1 MPPGGFMTESKLT
14 YEKTRVI
21 VAGVSHLQPDFEYT
35 MQELASLV
43 EANNMEVADT
53 ITQKSDS
60 VSGATYF
67 GSGKVTEIKE
77 IANADDVQIIVLNDE
92 LTPSQIRNLEK
103 ETKLSFMDRTELIL
117 QVFSNRAQTK
127 QAKLQVE
134 IAKLQYQLPRIHPSG
149 NPLDQQSASGGLA
162 NRGAGESKLELDRR
176 VIRKRITAL
185 RNELKTVDKTVNV
198 QSRRRTNTSLPLVSL
213 VGYTNAGKSTTMN
226 GLLNFN
232 KEDSDDRKVFEK
244 NMLFATLDTSVRRID
259 LADNTS
265 FLLSDTVGFVSKLP
279 HNLVESFKTTL
290 KEAQDADI
298 LIQVIDISD
307 EHWKN
312 MLEVTEKTL
321 KEVGVVDKPMIYA
334 FNKAD
339 LKPDQQFPSIEGDNI
354 YYSAL
359 DSKSIETLIQLIKQK
374 IFANYKETTLLI
386 PYDKQK
392 VTEEIL
398 RNSQVTKKEFTND
411 GSLITANLSPEELER
426 FNNYIEMES
435 SSK

>member
-1 MPPGGFMTESKLT
+1 MTESKNT
-14 YEKTRVI
+14 FEKTRVI

-35 MQELASLV
+35 MEELASLV
-43 EANNMEVADT
+43 EANNMEVADV
-53 ITQKSDS
+53 IKQKADT

-77 IANADDVQIIVLNDE
+77 IANADDVSIVVLNDE

-117 QVFSNRAQTK
+117 QVFSTRAQTK

-185 RNELKTVDKTVNV
+185 RNELKTVDKTVDV
-198 QSRRRTNTSLPLVSL
+198 QSRRRTNTTLPLVSL

-232 KEDSDDRKVFEK
+232 KEDSQDRKVFEK

-259 LADNTS
+259 LEDNTS

-290 KEAQDADI
+290 KEAQDADV
-298 LIQVIDISD
+298 LIQVIDVSD

-321 KEVGVVDKPMIYA
+321 KEIGVVGKPMIYA

-339 LKPDQQFPSIEGDNI
+339 LKAGQQFPTIEGDNV

-359 DSKSIETLIQLIKQK
+359 DKKSIETLIKVIKQK
-374 IFANYKETTLLI
+374 IFSNYKKTTLLI
-386 PYDKQK
+386 PYSDQK
-392 VTEEIL
+392 IAEEIM
-398 RNSQVTKKEFTND
+398 RNSQIITKEFTND
-411 GSLITANLSPEELER
+411 GSLIVANLSPEELEK
-426 FNNYIEMES
+426 FNKYVETELSI
-435 SSK
+435 

>member
-1 MPPGGFMTESKLT
+1 MTESKLT

-35 MQELASLV
+35 MQELAALV

-53 ITQKSDS
+53 IVQNVNS
-60 VSGATYF
+60 VSGKTYF
-67 GSGKVTEIKE
+67 GAGKVTEIKE

-103 ETKLSFMDRTELIL
+103 ETQLSFMDRTELIL

-134 IAKLQYQLPRIHPSG
+134 IAKMQYQLPRIHPSG
-149 NPLDQQSASGGLA
+149 NPLDQQSSSGGLA

-185 RNELKTVDKTVNV
+185 RNDLKTVDRTVDV

-226 GLLNFN
+226 GILNFN
-232 KEDSDDRKVFEK
+232 KESSDDRKVFEK
-244 NMLFATLDTSVRRID
+244 DMLFATLDTSVRRID
-259 LADNTS
+259 LEDNSS

-290 KEAQDADI
+290 QEAQNADL

-307 EHWKN
+307 DHWRN
-312 MLEVTEKTL
+312 MIEVTEKTL

-339 LKPDQQFPSIEGDNI
+339 LKPGQQFPVIEGDNI
-354 YYSAL
+354 YYSAVDK
-359 DSKSIETLIQLIKQK
+359 DSIAKLVDLIKIKIFNHYKTTELLVPYSDQK
-374 IFANYKETTLLI
+374 IA
-386 PYDKQK
+386 
-392 VTEEIL
+392 EEIL
-398 RNSQVTKKEFTND
+398 RNSQVIKKEFTND
-411 GSLITANLSPEELER
+411 GSLITANLSPTELER
-426 FNNYIEMES
+426 FNNYIKTEIS
-435 SSK
+435 D

>member
-1 MPPGGFMTESKLT
+1 MPPGGSMKELNNTKE
-14 YEKTRVI
+14 RVI

-35 MQELASLV
+35 MEELASLV

-53 ITQKSDS
+53 IKQKADS
-60 VSGATYF
+60 VSAKTYF

-77 IANADDVQIIVLNDE
+77 IANADDVKTIVLNDE

-117 QVFSNRAQTK
+117 QVFSNRAHTK

-162 NRGAGESKLELDRR
+162 NRGAGETKLELDRR
-176 VIRKRITAL
+176 VIRKRITYL
-185 RNELKTVDKTVNV
+185 KDQLKTVDKTINV
-198 QSRRRTNTSLPLVSL
+198 QSRKRTNTTMPLVSL

-244 NMLFATLDTSVRRID
+244 DMLFATLDTSVRKID
-259 LADNTS
+259 LEDNTS

-279 HNLVESFKTTL
+279 HNLIESFKTTL
-290 KEAQDADI
+290 KEAKDAD
-298 LIQVIDISD
+298 LLVQVIDVSD
-307 EHWKN
+307 EHWRN

-321 KEVGVVDKPMIYA
+321 KEVGVKDKPMIYA

-339 LKPDQQFPSIEGDNI
+339 LKPDQVFPSIEGDNI

-359 DSKSIETLIQLIKQK
+359 DKKSIDTLVDLIKK
-374 IFANYKETTLLI
+374 KLYANFKMTNLLI

-392 VTEEIL
+392 VAEKVL
-398 RNSQVTKKEFTND
+398 RNSQIIKKEFLNE
-411 GSLITANLSPEELER
+411 GSSITANLSPDELNEYSE
-426 FNNYIEMES
+426 FIKE
-435 SSK
+435 

>member
-1 MPPGGFMTESKLT
+1 MPPGGSMTESKLT

-53 ITQKSDS
+53 IVQNVNS
-60 VSGATYF
+60 VSGKTYF
-67 GSGKVTEIKE
+67 GAGKVTEIKE
-77 IANADDVQIIVLNDE
+77 IANADDIQIIVLNDE

-103 ETKLSFMDRTELIL
+103 ETGLSFMDRTELIL

-134 IAKLQYQLPRIHPSG
+134 IAKMQYQLPRIHPSG

-185 RNELKTVDKTVNV
+185 RNELKTVDRTVDV
-198 QSRRRTNTSLPLVSL
+198 QSRRRTNTSMPLVSL

-226 GLLNFN
+226 GILNFN
-232 KEDSDDRKVFEK
+232 KEDSEDRKVFEK
-244 NMLFATLDTSVRRID
+244 DMLFATLDTSVRRID
-259 LADNTS
+259 LEDNSS

-290 KEAQDADI
+290 KEAQDADL
-298 LIQVIDISD
+298 LIQVIDVSD

-339 LKPDQQFPSIEGDNI
+339 LKEGQQFPTIEGDNI
-354 YYSAL
+354 YYSAI
-359 DSKSIETLIQLIKQK
+359 DKKSIEKLVQLIKQK
-374 IFANYKETTLLI
+374 VFANYKQADLLI
-386 PYDKQK
+386 PYNEQK
-392 VTEEIL
+392 VAEEIL
-398 RNSQVTKKEFTND
+398 KGSQVIKKEFTNE
-411 GSLITANLSPEELER
+411 GSLITANLSPNELER
-426 FNNYIEMES
+426 FNKYVQTEIS
-435 SSK
+435 I

>member
-1 MPPGGFMTESKLT
+1 MENTINSK
-14 YEKTRVI
+14 ERVI
-21 VAGVSHLQPDFEYT
+21 VAGVSHKQLDFDYT
-35 MQELASLV
+35 MEELGSLV
-43 EANNMEVADT
+43 EANNMEVADV
-53 ITQKSDS
+53 IKQNVDS
-60 VSGATYF
+60 VSAKTYF

-77 IANADDVQIIVLNDE
+77 IANADDVTTIVLNDE

-117 QVFSNRAQTK
+117 QVFSNRAHTR

-162 NRGAGESKLELDRR
+162 NRGAGETKLELDRR
-176 VIRKRITAL
+176 VIRKRITYL
-185 RNELKTVDKTVNV
+185 KDQLKTVDKTINV

-232 KEDSDDRKVFEK
+232 KEESEDRKVFEK
-244 NMLFATLDTSVRRID
+244 DMLFATLDTSVRKID
-259 LADNTS
+259 LEDNTS

-279 HNLVESFKTTL
+279 HNLIESFKTTL
-290 KEAQDADI
+290 KEAKDAN
-298 LIQVIDISD
+298 LLVQVIDVSD

-321 KEVGVVDKPMIYA
+321 KEVGVTGKPMIYA

-339 LKPDQQFPSIEGDNI
+339 LKPGQVFPTIEGDNI

-359 DSKSIETLIQLIKQK
+359 DAKSINKLVDLIKLK
-374 IFANYKETTLLI
+374 LFSNYKLVDLLI
-386 PYDKQK
+386 PYDQQK
-392 VTEEIL
+392 FAEEIL
-398 RNSQVTKKEFTND
+398 RNSQIISKEFTNE
-411 GSLITANLSPEELER
+411 GSLLKANLSSDELER
-426 FNNYIEMES
+426 YERFIQVNV
-435 SSK
+435 

>member
-1 MPPGGFMTESKLT
+1 MKESNLT
-14 YEKTRVI
+14 FEKTRVI
-21 VAGVSHLQPDFEYT
+21 IAGVSHLQADFEYT

-53 ITQKSDS
+53 IIQNADT

-67 GSGKVTEIKE
+67 GSGKVHEIKE
-77 IANADDVQIIVLNDE
+77 IANADDVQIVVLNDE

-117 QVFSNRAQTK
+117 QVFSTRAQTK

-185 RNELKTVDKTVNV
+185 RNELKTVDKTINV

-232 KEDSDDRKVFEK
+232 KENSQDRKVFEK

-259 LADNTS
+259 LEDNTS

-290 KEAQDADI
+290 KEAQAADL
-298 LIQVIDISD
+298 LIQVIDVSD

-312 MLEVTEKTL
+312 MIDVTEKTL
-321 KEVGVVDKPMIYA
+321 KEIGVTDKPMIYA

-339 LKPDQQFPSIEGDNI
+339 LKKGQQFPTIEGDNI

-359 DSKSIETLIQLIKQK
+359 DKESIEKLVDLIKLKIFNNYQKADLLVPYSDQK
-374 IFANYKETTLLI
+374 I
-386 PYDKQK
+386 
-392 VTEEIL
+392 TEEIL
-398 RNSQVTKKEFTND
+398 QNSQVLKKEFTND
-411 GSLITANLSPEELER
+411 GSLITANLSPTELEK
-426 FNNYIEMES
+426 FNKYIKTEMSE
-435 SSK
+435 

>member
-1 MPPGGFMTESKLT
+1 M
-14 YEKTRVI
+14 I
-21 VAGVSHLQPDFEYT
+21 VAGVSHKQLDFDYT
-35 MQELASLV
+35 MEELGSLV
-43 EANNMEVADT
+43 EANNMEVADV
-53 ITQKSDS
+53 IKQNVDS
-60 VSGATYF
+60 VSAKTYF

-77 IANADDVQIIVLNDE
+77 IANADDVTTIVLNDE

-117 QVFSNRAQTK
+117 QVFSNRAHTR

-162 NRGAGESKLELDRR
+162 NRGAGETKLELDRR
-176 VIRKRITAL
+176 VIRKRITYL
-185 RNELKTVDKTVNV
+185 KDQLKTVDKTINV

-232 KEDSDDRKVFEK
+232 KEESEDRKVFEK
-244 NMLFATLDTSVRRID
+244 DMLFATLDTSVRKID
-259 LADNTS
+259 LEDNTS

-279 HNLVESFKTTL
+279 HNLIESFKTTL
-290 KEAQDADI
+290 KEAKDAD
-298 LIQVIDISD
+298 LLVQVIDVSD

-321 KEVGVVDKPMIYA
+321 KEVGVTGKPMIYA

-339 LKPDQQFPSIEGDNI
+339 LKPGQVFPTIEGDNI

-359 DSKSIETLIQLIKQK
+359 DAKSINKLVDLIKLK
-374 IFANYKETTLLI
+374 LFSNYKLVDLLI
-386 PYDKQK
+386 PYDQQK
-392 VTEEIL
+392 FAEEIL
-398 RNSQVTKKEFTND
+398 RNSQIISKEFTNE
-411 GSLITANLSPEELER
+411 GSLLKANLSSDELER
-426 FNNYIEMES
+426 YERFIQVNV
-435 SSK
+435 

>member
-1 MPPGGFMTESKLT
+1 MKESNLT
-14 YEKTRVI
+14 FEKTRVI
-21 VAGVSHLQPDFEYT
+21 VAGVSHLQADFEYT

-53 ITQKSDS
+53 IIQNADT

-67 GSGKVTEIKE
+67 GSGKVHEIKE
-77 IANADDVQIIVLNDE
+77 IANADDVQIVVLNDE

-117 QVFSNRAQTK
+117 QVFSTRAQTK

-185 RNELKTVDKTVNV
+185 RNELKTVDKTINV

-232 KEDSDDRKVFEK
+232 KEDSQDRKVFEK

-259 LADNTS
+259 LEDNTS

-290 KEAQDADI
+290 KEAQAADL
-298 LIQVIDISD
+298 LIQVIDVSD

-312 MLEVTEKTL
+312 MIDVTEKTL
-321 KEVGVVDKPMIYA
+321 KEIGVTDKPMIYA

-339 LKPDQQFPSIEGDNI
+339 LKKGQQFPTIEGDNI

-359 DSKSIETLIQLIKQK
+359 DKESIEKLVDLIKLKIFNNYQKADLLVPYSDQK
-374 IFANYKETTLLI
+374 I
-386 PYDKQK
+386 
-392 VTEEIL
+392 TEEIL
-398 RNSQVTKKEFTND
+398 QNSQVLKKEFTND
-411 GSLITANLSPEELER
+411 GSLITANLSPTELEKL
-426 FNNYIEMES
+426 NKYIKTEMSE
-435 SSK
+435 

>member
-1 MPPGGFMTESKLT
+1 MTESKLT

-35 MQELASLV
+35 MQELAALV

-53 ITQKSDS
+53 IIQNANS

-67 GSGKVTEIKE
+67 GSGKVTEVKE

-103 ETKLSFMDRTELIL
+103 ETKLTFMDRTELIL

-226 GLLNFN
+226 GILNFN
-232 KEDSDDRKVFEK
+232 KEDSEDRKVFEK

-259 LADNTS
+259 LEDNTS

-290 KEAQDADI
+290 KEAQDADV

-307 EHWKN
+307 EHWRN
-312 MLEVTEKTL
+312 MIDVTEKTL
-321 KEVGVVDKPMIYA
+321 KEVGVIDKPMIYA

-339 LKPDQQFPSIEGDNI
+339 LKPGQQFPTIEGDNI
-354 YYSAL
+354 YYSAI
-359 DSKSIETLIQLIKQK
+359 DKASIEKLVDLIKLK
-374 IFANYKETTLLI
+374 VFNNYKPTQLLI
-386 PYDKQK
+386 PYSDQK
-392 VTEEIL
+392 IAEEIL
-398 RNSQVTKKEFTND
+398 KNTQVISKEFTND
-411 GSLITANLSPEELER
+411 GSLINTNLSPQELEK
-426 FNNYIEMES
+426 FNKYIQAEVS
-435 SSK
+435 D

>member
-1 MPPGGFMTESKLT
+1 MPPGEFMTESKLT

-35 MQELASLV
+35 MQELAALV

-53 ITQKSDS
+53 IVQNINS
-60 VSGATYF
+60 VSGKTYF
-67 GSGKVTEIKE
+67 GAGKVTEIKE

-103 ETKLSFMDRTELIL
+103 ETKLMFMDRTELIL

-134 IAKLQYQLPRIHPSG
+134 IAKMQYQLPRIHPSG
-149 NPLDQQSASGGLA
+149 NPLDQQSSSGGLA

-185 RNELKTVDKTVNV
+185 RNELKTVDQTIDV
-198 QSRRRTNTSLPLVSL
+198 QSRRRTNTTLPLVSL

-226 GLLNFN
+226 GILNFN
-232 KEDSDDRKVFEK
+232 KEDSQDRKVFEK
-244 NMLFATLDTSVRRID
+244 DMLFATLDTSVRRID
-259 LADNTS
+259 LEDNSS
-265 FLLSDTVGFVSKLP
+265 FLLTDTVGFVSKLP

-290 KEAQDADI
+290 QEAENADL
-298 LIQVIDISD
+298 LIQVIDVAD
-307 EHWKN
+307 ENWRT
-312 MLEVTEKTL
+312 MIDVTEKTL

-339 LKPDQQFPSIEGDNI
+339 LKPGQQFPVIEGDNI
-354 YYSAL
+354 YYSAI
-359 DSKSIETLIQLIKQK
+359 DKESIEKLVDLIKIK
-374 IFANYKETTLLI
+374 IFSHYKQAELLV
-386 PYDKQK
+386 PYSDQK
-392 VTEEIL
+392 VAEEIL
-398 RNSQVTKKEFTND
+398 KNSQVIKKEFTND
-411 GSLITANLSPEELER
+411 GSLISANLSPEELER
-426 FNNYIEMES
+426 FNKYIQTEVS
-435 SSK
+435 D

>member
-1 MPPGGFMTESKLT
+1 MKELNNIK
-14 YEKTRVI
+14 ERVI

-35 MQELASLV
+35 MEELASLV
-43 EANNMEVADT
+43 EANNMEVADV
-53 ITQKSDS
+53 IKQNVNS
-60 VSGATYF
+60 VSAKTYF

-77 IANADDVQIIVLNDE
+77 IANADDVTTIVLNDE

-117 QVFSNRAQTK
+117 QVFSNRAHTK

-162 NRGAGESKLELDRR
+162 NRGAGETKLELDRR
-176 VIRKRITAL
+176 VIRKRITYL
-185 RNELKTVDKTVNV
+185 KDQLKTVDQTIDV
-198 QSRRRTNTSLPLVSL
+198 QSRRRTNTAMPLVSL

-226 GLLNFN
+226 GILNFN

-244 NMLFATLDTSVRRID
+244 DMLFATLDTSVRKID
-259 LADNTS
+259 LEDNTS

-279 HNLVESFKTTL
+279 HNLIESFKTTL
-290 KEAQDADI
+290 KEAKDADL
-298 LIQVIDISD
+298 LIQVIDVSD
-307 EHWKN
+307 EHWRN

-321 KEVGVVDKPMIYA
+321 KEVGVKDKPMIYA

-339 LKPDQQFPSIEGDNI
+339 LKPDQEFPSIEGDNI
-354 YYSAL
+354 YYSAI
-359 DSKSIETLIQLIKQK
+359 DKKSIETLVNLIKLK
-374 IFANYKETTLLI
+374 LYSDFKTVNLMI

-392 VTEEIL
+392 IAEQVL
-398 RNSQVTKKEFTND
+398 RTSQVIKKEFLNE
-411 GSLITANLSPEELER
+411 GSLITANLSPDELAEYGE
-426 FNNYIEMES
+426 FVSE
-435 SSK
+435 

>member
-1 MPPGGFMTESKLT
+1 MTESKLT

-35 MQELASLV
+35 MQELAALV

-53 ITQKSDS
+53 IVQNVNS
-60 VSGATYF
+60 VSGKTYF
-67 GSGKVTEIKE
+67 GAGKVTEIKE

-134 IAKLQYQLPRIHPSG
+134 IAKMQYQLPRIHPSG

-185 RNELKTVDKTVNV
+185 RNELKTVDRTIDV

-226 GLLNFN
+226 GILNFN
-232 KEDSDDRKVFEK
+232 KDNSQDRKVFEK
-244 NMLFATLDTSVRRID
+244 DMLFATLDTSVRRID
-259 LADNTS
+259 LEDNSS

-290 KEAQDADI
+290 QEAENADL
-298 LIQVIDISD
+298 LIQVIDVSD
-307 EHWKN
+307 EHWRN
-312 MLEVTEKTL
+312 MIEVTEKTL

-339 LKPDQQFPSIEGDNI
+339 LKTGQQFPVIEGDNI
-354 YYSAL
+354 YYSAI
-359 DSKSIETLIQLIKQK
+359 DKESIEKLVDLIKIK
-374 IFANYKETTLLI
+374 VFNHYKQAELLV
-386 PYDKQK
+386 PYSDQK
-392 VTEEIL
+392 VAEEIL
-398 RNSQVTKKEFTND
+398 KNSQVIKKEFTND
-411 GSLITANLSPEELER
+411 GSLISANLSPEELER
-426 FNNYIEMES
+426 FNKYIQTEVS
-435 SSK
+435 D

>member
-1 MPPGGFMTESKLT
+1 MTESKLT
-14 YEKTRVI
+14 FEKTRVI

-53 ITQKSDS
+53 ITQKSDT

-77 IANADDVQIIVLNDE
+77 IANADDVNIIVLNDE

-134 IAKLQYQLPRIHPSG
+134 IVKLQYQLPRIHPSG

-185 RNELKTVDKTVNV
+185 RNELKTVDKTVDV
-198 QSRRRTNTSLPLVSL
+198 QSRRRTNTTLPLVSL

-232 KEDSDDRKVFEK
+232 KEDSEDRKVFEK

-259 LADNTS
+259 LEDNSS

-298 LIQVIDISD
+298 LIQVIDVSD
-307 EHWKN
+307 EHWQN
-312 MLEVTEKTL
+312 MLEVTEQTL
-321 KEVGVVDKPMIYA
+321 KEIGVVDKPMIYA

-339 LKPDQQFPSIEGDNI
+339 LKKGQQFPTIEGDNI

-359 DSKSIETLIQLIKQK
+359 DKKSIALLVQLIKQK
-374 IFANYKETTLLI
+374 IFADYKQTELLI
-386 PYDKQK
+386 PYSDQK
-392 VTEEIL
+392 ITEEIL
-398 RNSQVTKKEFTND
+398 RNSQIVKKEFTND
-411 GSLITANLSPEELER
+411 GSLITANLSPKELEK
-426 FNNYIEMES
+426 FNKYIETES
-435 SSK
+435 SF

>member
-1 MPPGGFMTESKLT
+1 MENTINSK
-14 YEKTRVI
+14 ERVI
-21 VAGVSHLQPDFEYT
+21 VAGVSHKQLDFDYT
-35 MQELASLV
+35 MEELGSLV
-43 EANNMEVADT
+43 EANNMEVADV
-53 ITQKSDS
+53 IKQNVDS
-60 VSGATYF
+60 VSAKTYF

-77 IANADDVQIIVLNDE
+77 IANADDVTTIVLNDE

-117 QVFSNRAQTK
+117 QVFSNRAHTR

-162 NRGAGESKLELDRR
+162 NRGAGETKLELDRR
-176 VIRKRITAL
+176 VIRKRITYL
-185 RNELKTVDKTVNV
+185 KDQLKTVDKTINV

-232 KEDSDDRKVFEK
+232 KEESEDRKVFEK
-244 NMLFATLDTSVRRID
+244 DMLFATLDTSVRKID
-259 LADNTS
+259 LEDNTS

-279 HNLVESFKTTL
+279 HNLIESFKTTL
-290 KEAQDADI
+290 KEAKDAD
-298 LIQVIDISD
+298 LLVQVIDVSD

-321 KEVGVVDKPMIYA
+321 KEVGVTGKPMIYA

-339 LKPDQQFPSIEGDNI
+339 LKPGQVFPTIEGDNI

-359 DSKSIETLIQLIKQK
+359 DAKSINKLVDLIKLK
-374 IFANYKETTLLI
+374 LFSNYKLVDLLI
-386 PYDKQK
+386 PYDQQK
-392 VTEEIL
+392 FAEEIL
-398 RNSQVTKKEFTND
+398 RNSQIISKEFTNE
-411 GSLITANLSPEELER
+411 GSLLKANLSSDELER
-426 FNNYIEMES
+426 YERFIQVNV
-435 SSK
+435 

>member
-1 MPPGGFMTESKLT
+1 MKELNNTKE
-14 YEKTRVI
+14 RVI

-35 MQELASLV
+35 MEELASLV

-53 ITQKSDS
+53 IKQKADS
-60 VSGATYF
+60 VSAKTYF

-77 IANADDVQIIVLNDE
+77 IANADDVKTIVLNDE

-117 QVFSNRAQTK
+117 QVFSNRAHTK

-162 NRGAGESKLELDRR
+162 NRGAGETKLELDRR
-176 VIRKRITAL
+176 VIRKRITYL
-185 RNELKTVDKTVNV
+185 KDQLKTVDKTINV
-198 QSRRRTNTSLPLVSL
+198 QSRKRTNTTMPLVSL

-244 NMLFATLDTSVRRID
+244 DMLFATLDTSVRKID
-259 LADNTS
+259 LEDNTS

-279 HNLVESFKTTL
+279 HNLIESFKTTL
-290 KEAQDADI
+290 KEAKDAD
-298 LIQVIDISD
+298 LLVQVIDVSD

-321 KEVGVVDKPMIYA
+321 KEVGVKDKPMIYA

-339 LKPDQQFPSIEGDNI
+339 LKPDQVFPSIEGDNI

-359 DSKSIETLIQLIKQK
+359 DKKSIDALVSLIKK
-374 IFANYKETTLLI
+374 KLYANFKMTNLLI

-392 VTEEIL
+392 VAEKVL
-398 RNSQVTKKEFTND
+398 RNSQIIKKEFLNE
-411 GSLITANLSPEELER
+411 GSSITANLSPDELNEYSE
-426 FNNYIEMES
+426 FIKE
-435 SSK
+435 

>member
-1 MPPGGFMTESKLT
+1 
-14 YEKTRVI
+14 
-21 VAGVSHLQPDFEYT
+21 

-435 SSK
+435 SHK

>member
-1 MPPGGFMTESKLT
+1 MTESKLT
-14 YEKTRVI
+14 FEKTRVI
-21 VAGVSHLQPDFEYT
+21 IAGVSHLQPDFEYT
-35 MQELASLV
+35 MQELAALV

-53 ITQKSDS
+53 IIQNVNS

-185 RNELKTVDKTVNV
+185 RNELKTVDKTINV

-226 GLLNFN
+226 GILNFN
-232 KEDSDDRKVFEK
+232 KEDSQDRKVFEK

-259 LADNTS
+259 LEDNSS

-290 KEAQDADI
+290 KEAQNADL

-307 EHWKN
+307 EHWRN
-312 MLEVTEKTL
+312 MIEVTEKTL
-321 KEVGVVDKPMIYA
+321 REVGVVDKPMIYA

-339 LKPDQQFPSIEGDNI
+339 LKPDQSFPTIEGDNI
-354 YYSAL
+354 YYSAI
-359 DSKSIETLIQLIKQK
+359 DKDSIEKLVDLIKIK
-374 IFANYKETTLLI
+374 VFNHYKETELLI
-386 PYDKQK
+386 PYSDQK
-392 VTEEIL
+392 ITEEIL
-398 RNSQVTKKEFTND
+398 KNSQVLKKEFTND
-411 GSLITANLSPEELER
+411 GSLINANLSPEELEK
-426 FNNYIEMES
+426 FNKYIKKEIS
-435 SSK
+435 N

>member
-1 MPPGGFMTESKLT
+1 
-14 YEKTRVI
+14 
-21 VAGVSHLQPDFEYT
+21 

>member
-35 MQELASLV
+35 MQELAALV

-53 ITQKSDS
+53 IVQNVNS
-60 VSGATYF
+60 VSGKTYF
-67 GSGKVTEIKE
+67 GAGKVTEIKE
-77 IANADDVQIIVLNDE
+77 IANADDIQIIVLNDE

-103 ETKLSFMDRTELIL
+103 ETQLSFMDRTELIL

-134 IAKLQYQLPRIHPSG
+134 IAKMQYQLPRIHPSG

-185 RNELKTVDKTVNV
+185 RNDLKTVDRTVDV

-226 GLLNFN
+226 GILNFN
-232 KEDSDDRKVFEK
+232 KESSDDRKVFEK
-244 NMLFATLDTSVRRID
+244 DMLFATLDTSVRRID
-259 LADNTS
+259 LEDNSS

-290 KEAQDADI
+290 QEAQNADL

-307 EHWKN
+307 EHWRN
-312 MLEVTEKTL
+312 MIEVTEKTL

-339 LKPDQQFPSIEGDNI
+339 LKPGQQFPTIEGDNI
-354 YYSAL
+354 YYSAIDK
-359 DSKSIETLIQLIKQK
+359 DSIAKLVDLIKIKIFNHYKTTELLVPYSDQK
-374 IFANYKETTLLI
+374 IA
-386 PYDKQK
+386 
-392 VTEEIL
+392 EEIL
-398 RNSQVTKKEFTND
+398 KNSQVIKKEFTND
-411 GSLITANLSPEELER
+411 GSLITANLSPTELER
-426 FNNYIEMES
+426 FNNYIKTEIS
-435 SSK
+435 D

>member
-1 MPPGGFMTESKLT
+1 MKESNLT
-14 YEKTRVI
+14 FEKTRVI
-21 VAGVSHLQPDFEYT
+21 VAGVSHLQADFEYT

-53 ITQKSDS
+53 IIQNADT

-67 GSGKVTEIKE
+67 GSGKVHEIKE
-77 IANADDVQIIVLNDE
+77 IANADDVQIVVLNDE

-117 QVFSNRAQTK
+117 QVFSTRAQTK

-185 RNELKTVDKTVNV
+185 RNELKTVDKTINV

-232 KEDSDDRKVFEK
+232 KEDSQDRKVFEK

-259 LADNTS
+259 LEDNTS

-290 KEAQDADI
+290 KEAQAADL
-298 LIQVIDISD
+298 LIQVIDVSD

-312 MLEVTEKTL
+312 MIDVTEKTL
-321 KEVGVVDKPMIYA
+321 KEIGVTDKPMIYA

-339 LKPDQQFPSIEGDNI
+339 LKKGQQFPTIEGDNI

-359 DSKSIETLIQLIKQK
+359 DKESIEKLVDLIKLKIFNNYQKADLLVPYSDQK
-374 IFANYKETTLLI
+374 I
-386 PYDKQK
+386 
-392 VTEEIL
+392 TEEIL
-398 RNSQVTKKEFTND
+398 QNSQVLKKEFTND
-411 GSLITANLSPEELER
+411 GSLITANLSPTELEK
-426 FNNYIEMES
+426 FNKYIKTEMSE
-435 SSK
+435 

>member
-1 MPPGGFMTESKLT
+1 MTDSKLT

-21 VAGVSHLQPDFEYT
+21 IAGVSHLQPDFEYT
-35 MQELASLV
+35 MQELAALV

-53 ITQKSDS
+53 VIQNANS

-185 RNELKTVDKTVNV
+185 RNELKTVDKTIDV

-226 GLLNFN
+226 GILNFN

-290 KEAQDADI
+290 QEAQNADV
-298 LIQVIDISD
+298 LIQVIDVSD
-307 EHWKN
+307 EHWRN
-312 MLEVTEKTL
+312 MIEVTEKTL

-339 LKPDQQFPSIEGDNI
+339 LKPGQQFPVIEGDNI
-354 YYSAL
+354 YYSAI
-359 DSKSIETLIQLIKQK
+359 DKESIEKLVDLIKLK
-374 IFANYKETTLLI
+374 VFNHYKMTQLLV
-386 PYDKQK
+386 PYSDQK
-392 VTEEIL
+392 VAEQIL
-398 RNSQVTKKEFTND
+398 KNSQVVKKEFTNE
-411 GSLITANLSPEELER
+411 GSLITANLSPVELEK
-426 FNNYIEMES
+426 FNNYIQTKLEHN
-435 SSK
+435 

>member
-1 MPPGGFMTESKLT
+1 MTESKLT
-14 YEKTRVI
+14 FEKTRVI

-53 ITQKSDS
+53 ITQKSDT

-77 IANADDVQIIVLNDE
+77 IANADDVNIIVLNDE

-134 IAKLQYQLPRIHPSG
+134 IAKFQYQLPRIHPSG

-185 RNELKTVDKTVNV
+185 RNELKTVDKTVDV
-198 QSRRRTNTSLPLVSL
+198 QSRRRTNTTLPLVSL

-232 KEDSDDRKVFEK
+232 KEDSEDRKVFEK

-259 LADNTS
+259 LEDNSS

-298 LIQVIDISD
+298 LIQVIDVSD
-307 EHWKN
+307 EHWQN
-312 MLEVTEKTL
+312 MLEVTEQTL
-321 KEVGVVDKPMIYA
+321 KEIGVVDKPMIYA

-339 LKPDQQFPSIEGDNI
+339 LKKGQQFPTIEGDNI

-359 DSKSIETLIQLIKQK
+359 DKKSIALLVQLIKQK
-374 IFANYKETTLLI
+374 IFADYKQTELLI
-386 PYDKQK
+386 PYSDQK
-392 VTEEIL
+392 ITEEIL
-398 RNSQVTKKEFTND
+398 RNSQIVKKEFTND
-411 GSLITANLSPEELER
+411 GSLITANLSPKELEK
-426 FNNYIEMES
+426 FNKYIETES
-435 SSK
+435 SF

>member
-1 MPPGGFMTESKLT
+1 MTESKST
-14 YEKTRVI
+14 FEKTRVI

-35 MQELASLV
+35 MQELAALV

-53 ITQKSDS
+53 IIQNANS

-67 GSGKVTEIKE
+67 GSGKVTEVKE

-185 RNELKTVDKTVNV
+185 RNELKTVDRTIDV

-226 GLLNFN
+226 GILNFN
-232 KEDSDDRKVFEK
+232 KEDSQDRKVFEK

-259 LADNTS
+259 LEDNTS

-290 KEAQDADI
+290 QEAQNADL
-298 LIQVIDISD
+298 LIQVIDVSD
-307 EHWKN
+307 EHWRN
-312 MLEVTEKTL
+312 MIEVTEKTL

-334 FNKAD
+334 FNKSD
-339 LKPDQQFPSIEGDNI
+339 LKPGQQFPTIEGDNI
-354 YYSAL
+354 YYSAIDK
-359 DSKSIETLIQLIKQK
+359 DSIAKLVDLIKIK
-374 IFANYKETTLLI
+374 TFNHYKKTELLI
-386 PYDKQK
+386 PYSDQK

-398 RNSQVTKKEFTND
+398 KNSQVLKKEFINE
-411 GSLITANLSPEELER
+411 GSLISANLSPEELEK
-426 FNNYIEMES
+426 FNKYIQAEVS
-435 SSK
+435 D

>member
-1 MPPGGFMTESKLT
+1 MTESKLT

-35 MQELASLV
+35 MQELAALV

-53 ITQKSDS
+53 IVQNINS
-60 VSGATYF
+60 VSGKTYF
-67 GSGKVTEIKE
+67 GAGKVTEIKE

-103 ETKLSFMDRTELIL
+103 ETKLMFMDRTELIL

-134 IAKLQYQLPRIHPSG
+134 IAKMQYQLPRIHPSG
-149 NPLDQQSASGGLA
+149 NPLDQQSSSGGLA

-185 RNELKTVDKTVNV
+185 RNELKTVDQTIDV
-198 QSRRRTNTSLPLVSL
+198 QSRRRTNTTLPLVSL

-226 GLLNFN
+226 GILNFN
-232 KEDSDDRKVFEK
+232 KEDSQDRKVFEK
-244 NMLFATLDTSVRRID
+244 DMLFATLDTSVRRID
-259 LADNTS
+259 LEDNSS
-265 FLLSDTVGFVSKLP
+265 FLLTDTVGFVSKLP

-290 KEAQDADI
+290 QEAENADL
-298 LIQVIDISD
+298 LIQVIDVAD
-307 EHWKN
+307 ENWRT
-312 MLEVTEKTL
+312 MIDVTEKTL

-339 LKPDQQFPSIEGDNI
+339 LKPGQQFPVIEGDNI
-354 YYSAL
+354 YYSAI
-359 DSKSIETLIQLIKQK
+359 DKESIEKLVDLIKIK
-374 IFANYKETTLLI
+374 IFSHYKQAELLV
-386 PYDKQK
+386 PYSDQK
-392 VTEEIL
+392 VAEEIL
-398 RNSQVTKKEFTND
+398 KNSQVIKKEFTND
-411 GSLITANLSPEELER
+411 GSLISANLSPEELER
-426 FNNYIEMES
+426 FNKYIQTEVS
-435 SSK
+435 D

>member
-1 MPPGGFMTESKLT
+1 MKELNNTKE
-14 YEKTRVI
+14 RVI

-35 MQELASLV
+35 MEELASLV

-53 ITQKSDS
+53 IKQKADS
-60 VSGATYF
+60 VSAKTYF

-77 IANADDVQIIVLNDE
+77 IANADDVKTIVLNDE

-117 QVFSNRAQTK
+117 QVFSNRAHTK

-149 NPLDQQSASGGLA
+149 NPLDQQSSSGGLA
-162 NRGAGESKLELDRR
+162 NRGAGETKLELDRR
-176 VIRKRITAL
+176 VIRKRITYL
-185 RNELKTVDKTVNV
+185 KDQLKTVDKTINV
-198 QSRRRTNTSLPLVSL
+198 QSRKRTNTTMPLVSL

-244 NMLFATLDTSVRRID
+244 DMLFATLDTSVRKID
-259 LADNTS
+259 LEDNTS

-279 HNLVESFKTTL
+279 HNLIESFKTTL
-290 KEAQDADI
+290 KEAKDAD
-298 LIQVIDISD
+298 LLVQVIDVSD
-307 EHWKN
+307 EHWRN
-312 MLEVTEKTL
+312 MLDVTERTL
-321 KEVGVVDKPMIYA
+321 KEVGVTDKPMIYA

-339 LKPDQQFPSIEGDNI
+339 LKPDQIFPSIEGDNI

-359 DSKSIETLIQLIKQK
+359 DKKSIDTLVDLIKK
-374 IFANYKETTLLI
+374 KLYSNFKTVELLI
-386 PYDKQK
+386 PYSQQK
-392 VTEEIL
+392 IAEKIL
-398 RNSQVTKKEFTND
+398 RSSQIIKKDFLNE
-411 GSLITANLSPEELER
+411 GSLITANLSPDELAEYSE
-426 FNNYIEMES
+426 FIND
-435 SSK
+435 

>member
-1 MPPGGFMTESKLT
+1 MTDSKLT

-21 VAGVSHLQPDFEYT
+21 IAGVSHLQPDFEYT
-35 MQELASLV
+35 MQELAALV

-53 ITQKSDS
+53 VIQNANS

-185 RNELKTVDKTVNV
+185 RNELKTVDKTIDV

-226 GLLNFN
+226 GILNFN

-290 KEAQDADI
+290 QEAQNADV
-298 LIQVIDISD
+298 LIQVIDVSD
-307 EHWKN
+307 EHWRN
-312 MLEVTEKTL
+312 MIEVTEKTL

-339 LKPDQQFPSIEGDNI
+339 LKPGQQFPVIEGDNI
-354 YYSAL
+354 YYSAI
-359 DSKSIETLIQLIKQK
+359 DKESIEKLVDLIKLK
-374 IFANYKETTLLI
+374 VFNHYKMTQLLV
-386 PYDKQK
+386 PYSEQK
-392 VTEEIL
+392 VAEQIL
-398 RNSQVTKKEFTND
+398 KNSQVVKKEFTNE
-411 GSLITANLSPEELER
+411 GSLITANLSPVELEK
-426 FNNYIEMES
+426 FNNYIQTKLEHN
-435 SSK
+435 

>member
-1 MPPGGFMTESKLT
+1 MKESNLT
-14 YEKTRVI
+14 FEKTRVI
-21 VAGVSHLQPDFEYT
+21 VAGVSHLQADFEYT

-53 ITQKSDS
+53 IIQNADT

-67 GSGKVTEIKE
+67 GSGKVHEIKE
-77 IANADDVQIIVLNDE
+77 IANADDVQIVVLNDE

-117 QVFSNRAQTK
+117 QVFSTRAQTK

-185 RNELKTVDKTVNV
+185 RNELKTVDKTVDV
-198 QSRRRTNTSLPLVSL
+198 QSRRRTNTTLPLVSL

-232 KEDSDDRKVFEK
+232 KEDSQDRKVFEK

-259 LADNTS
+259 LEDNTS

-290 KEAQDADI
+290 KEAQAADL
-298 LIQVIDISD
+298 LIQVIDVSD

-312 MLEVTEKTL
+312 MIDVTEKTL
-321 KEVGVVDKPMIYA
+321 KEIGVTDKP
-334 FNKAD
+334 
-339 LKPDQQFPSIEGDNI
+339 
-354 YYSAL
+354 
-359 DSKSIETLIQLIKQK
+359 
-374 IFANYKETTLLI
+374 
-386 PYDKQK
+386 
-392 VTEEIL
+392 
-398 RNSQVTKKEFTND
+398 
-411 GSLITANLSPEELER
+411 
-426 FNNYIEMES
+426 
-435 SSK
+435 

>member
-1 MPPGGFMTESKLT
+1 MTESKLT
-14 YEKTRVI
+14 FEKTRVI

-53 ITQKSDS
+53 ITQKSDT

-77 IANADDVQIIVLNDE
+77 IANADDVNIIVLNDE

-185 RNELKTVDKTVNV
+185 RNELKTVDKTVDV
-198 QSRRRTNTSLPLVSL
+198 QSRRRTNTTLPLVSL

-232 KEDSDDRKVFEK
+232 KEDSEDRKVFEK

-259 LADNTS
+259 LEDNSS

-298 LIQVIDISD
+298 LIQVIDVSD
-307 EHWKN
+307 EHWQN
-312 MLEVTEKTL
+312 MLEVTEQTL
-321 KEVGVVDKPMIYA
+321 KEIGVVDKPMIYA

-339 LKPDQQFPSIEGDNI
+339 LKKGQQFPTIEGDNI

-359 DSKSIETLIQLIKQK
+359 DKKSIALLVQLIKQK
-374 IFANYKETTLLI
+374 IFADYKQTELLI
-386 PYDKQK
+386 PYSDQK
-392 VTEEIL
+392 ITEEIL
-398 RNSQVTKKEFTND
+398 RNSQIVKKEFTND
-411 GSLITANLSPEELER
+411 GSLITANLSPKELEK
-426 FNNYIEMES
+426 FNKYIETES
-435 SSK
+435 SF

>member
-1 MPPGGFMTESKLT
+1 MENTINSK
-14 YEKTRVI
+14 ERVI
-21 VAGVSHLQPDFEYT
+21 VAGVSHKQVDFDYT
-35 MQELASLV
+35 MEELGSLV
-43 EANNMEVADT
+43 EANNMEVADV
-53 ITQKSDS
+53 IKQNVDS
-60 VSGATYF
+60 VSAKTYF
-67 GSGKVTEIKE
+67 GSGKVTEIKQ
-77 IANADDVQIIVLNDE
+77 IANADDVTTIVLNDE

-117 QVFSNRAQTK
+117 QVFSNRAHTR

-162 NRGAGESKLELDRR
+162 NRGAGETKLELDRR
-176 VIRKRITAL
+176 VIRKRITYL
-185 RNELKTVDKTVNV
+185 KDQLKTVDKTINV

-244 NMLFATLDTSVRRID
+244 DMLFATLDTSVRNID
-259 LADNTS
+259 LEDNTS

-279 HNLVESFKTTL
+279 HNLIESFKTTL
-290 KEAQDADI
+290 KEAKDAD
-298 LIQVIDISD
+298 LLVQVIDVSD

-312 MLEVTEKTL
+312 MLEVTENTL
-321 KEVGVVDKPMIYA
+321 REVGVTGKPMIYA

-339 LKPDQQFPSIEGDNI
+339 LKPDQVFPTIEGDNI

-359 DSKSIETLIQLIKQK
+359 DNSSIQKLVELIKLK
-374 IFANYKETTLLI
+374 LFSGYKTVDLLI
-386 PYDKQK
+386 PYDQQK
-392 VTEEIL
+392 ITEQLLKNAQII
-398 RNSQVTKKEFTND
+398 SKEFTND
-411 GSLITANLSPEELER
+411 GSLLKANLSPEEMER
-426 FNNYIEMES
+426 YEKFVQVNA
-435 SSK
+435 

>member
-1 MPPGGFMTESKLT
+1 MKESNLT
-14 YEKTRVI
+14 FEKTRVI
-21 VAGVSHLQPDFEYT
+21 VAGVSHLQADFEYT

-53 ITQKSDS
+53 IIQNADT

-67 GSGKVTEIKE
+67 GSGKVHEIKE
-77 IANADDVQIIVLNDE
+77 IANADDVQIVVLNDE

-117 QVFSNRAQTK
+117 QVFSTRAQTK

-185 RNELKTVDKTVNV
+185 RNELKTVDKTINV

-232 KEDSDDRKVFEK
+232 KEDSQDRKVFEK

-259 LADNTS
+259 LEDNTS

-290 KEAQDADI
+290 KEAQAADL
-298 LIQVIDISD
+298 LIQVIDVSD

-312 MLEVTEKTL
+312 MIDVTEKTL
-321 KEVGVVDKPMIYA
+321 KEIGVTDKPMIYA

-339 LKPDQQFPSIEGDNI
+339 LKKGQQFPTIEGDNI

-359 DSKSIETLIQLIKQK
+359 DKESIEKLVDLIKLKIFNNYQKADLLVPYSDQK
-374 IFANYKETTLLI
+374 I
-386 PYDKQK
+386 
-392 VTEEIL
+392 TEEIL
-398 RNSQVTKKEFTND
+398 QNSQVLKKEFTND
-411 GSLITANLSPEELER
+411 GSLITASLSPTELEK
-426 FNNYIEMES
+426 FNKYIKTEMSE
-435 SSK
+435 

>member
-1 MPPGGFMTESKLT
+1 
-14 YEKTRVI
+14 
-21 VAGVSHLQPDFEYT
+21 
-35 MQELASLV
+35 MQELAALV

-53 ITQKSDS
+53 IVQNVNS
-60 VSGATYF
+60 VSGKTYF
-67 GSGKVTEIKE
+67 GAGKVTEIKE

-134 IAKLQYQLPRIHPSG
+134 IAKMKYQLPRIHPSG
-149 NPLDQQSASGGLA
+149 NPLDQQSSSGGLA

-185 RNELKTVDKTVNV
+185 RNELKTVDRTVDV

-226 GLLNFN
+226 GILNFN
-232 KEDSDDRKVFEK
+232 KEDSKDRKVFEK
-244 NMLFATLDTSVRRID
+244 DMLFATLDTSVRRID
-259 LADNTS
+259 LEDNSS

-290 KEAQDADI
+290 KEAQDADL
-298 LIQVIDISD
+298 LIQVIDVSD

-339 LKPDQQFPSIEGDNI
+339 LKPGQKFPSIEGDNI
-354 YYSAL
+354 YYSAI
-359 DSKSIETLIQLIKQK
+359 DKASIESLVKLIKQK
-374 IFANYKETTLLI
+374 IFNQYKKAELLI
-386 PYDKQK
+386 PYNEQK
-392 VTEEIL
+392 IAEEIL
-398 RNSQVTKKEFTND
+398 KNTQVIKKEFTND
-411 GSLITANLSPEELER
+411 GSLITANLSPKELER
-426 FNNYIEMES
+426 FNKYIQSEIS
-435 SSK
+435 I